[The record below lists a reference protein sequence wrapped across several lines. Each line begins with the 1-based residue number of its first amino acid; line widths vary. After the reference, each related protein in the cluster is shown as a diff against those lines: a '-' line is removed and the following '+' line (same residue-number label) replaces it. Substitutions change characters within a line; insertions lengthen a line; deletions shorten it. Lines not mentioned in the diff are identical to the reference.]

1 MGVTKGTP
9 QQFQAALEDRLA
21 ELDPQY
27 ATTSIMSADDMSDSF
42 EQRLID
48 DVCDTFKQNYDWYV
62 EGTIDNNQ
70 ITFTLYAD
78 ESANIVLDT
87 YVQSLED
94 IDMDNEDSMSDYVL
108 SIVDD
113 AKDRFEQSYNT
124 NYFQSL
130 ALNVNNTL
138 FENYGMYSESYISDE
153 SVTFTVDVNGQPID
167 YIQPLDDIEPIME
180 DIDSDTEQ
188 LVDAIIQTVNK

>member
-138 FENYGMYSESYISDE
+138 FKNYGMYSESYISDE

-180 DIDSDTEQ
+180 DIDSDTEH